1 MQTNPG
7 RAISNE
13 TKASSCPRMASW
25 STALAL
31 LDRALKILDDSH
43 APGEIGAGLDL
54 ARCQL
59 QAALHSRLA
68 EVTVGKP
75 E

>member
-1 MQTNPG
+1 
-7 RAISNE
+7 
-13 TKASSCPRMASW
+13 MASW

-68 EVTVGKP
+68 EVTVGKL